1 MIEYLDREH
10 LDIARWDE
18 RVRQADGFKHY
29 YLSYYLDHAAEKWAA
44 VVCDDYEWVWPLPYK
59 SNIVKWV
66 YQPLLCQQL
75 GPIGRTLSADE
86 WTEAIS
92 IINGYFSWF
101 NVKFN
106 DTLNTLP
113 LPNQETHRNIELDLS
128 PSYEML
134 FKAYKRNIRSNLK
147 KFERSGALV
156 KEDASYRSWA
166 VEGFQATKGCDFPE
180 LDDSFYRQVE
190 AIYRAFLSRSRA
202 KTYLAV
208 YEGELVAQLLLLEA
222 EHRSLV
228 FFTHASDAAREIG
241 AMHALIDHAIKE
253 RAGRPG
259 ALLDFEGSDNDN
271 LAYFYQSFGGEE
283 RVYLQAGT
291 KSILHTLKDRLI
303 P

>member
-1 MIEYLDREH
+1 MIEYVDREQ
-10 LDIARWDE
+10 LDIVRWDE
-18 RVRQADGFKHY
+18 RVQRAEGFKHY
-29 YLSYYLDHAAEKWAA
+29 YLSYYLDHATEKWAA
-44 VVCDDYEWVWPLPYK
+44 LVCDDYEWVWPLPFK

-66 YQPLLCQQL
+66 FQPLLCQQL
-75 GPIGRTLSADE
+75 GPIGRALSAKE

-92 IINGYFSWF
+92 IINRHFSWF

-106 DTLNTLP
+106 DILNELP

-128 PSYEML
+128 PSYDRL
-134 FKAYKRNIRSNLK
+134 LPAYKRNIRSNLK
-147 KFERSGALV
+147 KFEKSGALV

-166 VEGFQATKGCDFPE
+166 VEGFQATKGHDIPE
-180 LDDSFYRQVE
+180 LDASFYRQVE
-190 AIYRAFLSRSRA
+190 SIYRVFQSRSAA
-202 KTYLAV
+202 KTYLALH
-208 YEGELVAQLLLLEA
+208 EDELVAQLMLLEA
-222 EHRSLV
+222 GQRSLV
-228 FFTHASDAAREIG
+228 FFTHASDRAREIG

-253 RAGRPG
+253 RAGESG

-291 KSILHTLKDRLI
+291 KSILHTLKDRFI